1 MRGKFIIQGGN
12 QLSGEIE
19 VKGAKNASLPIMCAT
34 VLAEGEFV
42 LENVPD
48 LRDVVIMVKLLEC
61 LGLKVE
67 KLNNS
72 TYKIVNSGLTSVEA
86 PYELVSEMRAS
97 FIIAGSLLGKEKKAR
112 VALPGGCALGARAVD
127 QHLKAFEQLGV
138 QVTTEHGFVNLSAD
152 NLVGNEVDVEV
163 EKLKIPSVGATE
175 NVMMAAVLAK
185 GETIIHNAAKEPEIV
200 DLGNFLIKMGANIQG
215 LGTDKIIISG
225 VEELHACEYS
235 IMSDRIEAG
244 TYIILSLITGG
255 NIKIKNVNLDD
266 LPGFVAKLEEMG
278 VDFKQE
284 ENLLSVNGNL
294 ETLKNIKLETQPHPG
309 FPTDLQPQMM
319 VLLSLIHGMSE
330 IKETIFSNRLMLVP
344 ELNRM
349 GSKIVVEDRMAMVEG
364 DVKLEGVEVTAP
376 DLRAGVSLVLAGLI
390 ADNTTIINEIKH
402 VERGYENL
410 AERLQKVGA
419 KIERV
424 I

>member
-1 MRGKFIIQGGN
+1 
-12 QLSGEIE
+12 
-19 VKGAKNASLPIMCAT
+19 
-34 VLAEGEFV
+34 
-42 LENVPD
+42 ENVPD